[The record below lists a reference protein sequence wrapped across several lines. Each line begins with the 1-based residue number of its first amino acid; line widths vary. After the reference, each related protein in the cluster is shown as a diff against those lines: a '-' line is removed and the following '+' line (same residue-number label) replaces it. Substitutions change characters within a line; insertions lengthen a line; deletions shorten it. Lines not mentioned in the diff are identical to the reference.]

1 MSSQN
6 NYTNLCKTLYFN
18 LFWLIKL
25 SRADQHVV
33 LLRVCVYIAFSRTTS
48 TVCLKFSMDIM
59 LWRPFQ

>member
-6 NYTNLCKTLYFN
+6 HYTNLCKTPCFS
-18 LFWLIKL
+18 LFCLIKL
-25 SRADQHVV
+25 SRADPHVV
-33 LLRVCVYIAFSRTTS
+33 LLRVCVYIASSRTTS